1 MMRKIKTLYSR
12 TLLLRAMACGL
23 ILTVLLNLAG
33 FSAQCAALEEN
44 IVRLHVIANSNDEA
58 DQAVKLR
65 VRDAVLR
72 EAEQWYG
79 DAEDFDT
86 AVTALCTHLE
96 SLEAAANSV
105 LKAENLPYCAKAE
118 ICEMYFPTRTYESF
132 KLPAGRYRTLRLS
145 LGRAKT
151 GGASYFRRC
160 ACPVQ
165 ATCPTCPMIPIHSCV
180 NRKATKSNSRWR
192 KFSHVSANSLTRER
206 TCAKIRAI

>member
-1 MMRKIKTLYSR
+1 MMCKIKTLYSR

-105 LKAENLPYCAKAE
+105 LKAENLPYCAKAD
-118 ICEMYFPTRTYESF
+118 ESF
-132 KLPAGRYRTLRLS
+132 FSLLLQETRRQAVLYPNFLRPMPRLSEPLSPAETQVLRLLCGNRS
-145 LGRAKT
+145 NQEIADILGVKVATVKTHVIHILQKLGVKRRGEAKEV
-151 GGASYFRRC
+151 AQKLHIIEF
-160 ACPVQ
+160 
-165 ATCPTCPMIPIHSCV
+165 
-180 NRKATKSNSRWR
+180 
-192 KFSHVSANSLTRER
+192 
-206 TCAKIRAI
+206 